1 MINNGYKMMLFS
13 HLCSESHITG
23 AEKLLL
29 LIIQELSRWYECILV
44 VPNEGL
50 LAMIARERGF
60 ATIVHSYPLMLSM
73 YNPGPQLQE
82 NLEQLLQDYS
92 FRSLA
97 QLLLSHRPDLV
108 LINTCL
114 NVLPA
119 IAAKTIGIPVVW
131 MITEKMIPTAHIQQ
145 SVELINRNADW
156 IIGISHC
163 TLDSFQNE
171 EMQGKT
177 RILHP
182 SWRMEELE
190 RESWPFQRYTRRTQM
205 GLDETQKVVGYISSD
220 IYPNKGLDHFVQMAI
235 CLCDRI
241 RHVHFF
247 IVGRPTDPV
256 FYQNCVHRI
265 QESGYESRFHF
276 ASFEKQIQKVY
287 PAMDIVVIPSLINEG
302 FGMTALEG
310 LVFGKPV
317 VSYRSGGLEEALTLT
332 GNEDFLVNKGDIAG
346 LEEKVSRLLLNE
358 SLSKE
363 VGKRNGKVV
372 QEVFG
377 IEPFRN
383 RLHQYLAELWERVE
397 ATNRPKSISSQT
409 LFHRPYTLLIQGSD
423 TTVYLLHE
431 GVKYPFP
438 SESVFKSW
446 QYRFDQVITVS
457 NSAIKSIISGNPV
470 NGIKPEKGK
479 RKRMTRKKLKLKRKK
494 KVIKK

>member
-1 MINNGYKMMLFS
+1 MMLFS

-29 LIIQELSRWYECILV
+29 LITQQLSRRYECILV
-44 VPNEGL
+44 VPSEGL
-50 LAMIARERGF
+50 LAMSARERGI
-60 ATIVHSYPLMLSM
+60 ATVVHSYPLMLSM
-73 YNPGPQLQE
+73 YDPGPQLPE
-82 NLEQLLQDYS
+82 NLQQLLKDDA
-92 FRSLA
+92 FKSLA

-108 LINTCL
+108 LSNTCV

-131 MITEKMIPTAHIQQ
+131 MITEKMIPTADIQQ
-145 SVELINRNADW
+145 SVELINRNADG

-171 EMQGKT
+171 AMQEKT

-182 SWRMEELE
+182 SWQMEELE
-190 RESWPFQRYTRRTQM
+190 RESWPFQRYTKRTQL
-205 GLDETQKVVGYISSD
+205 GLNETQKVVGYISSD

-235 CLCDRI
+235 GVCDRI
-241 RHVHFF
+241 GQTHFL

-256 FYQNCVHRI
+256 FYQNCVQRI

-276 ASFEKQIQKVY
+276 VSFEKQIQKVY

-332 GNEDFLVNKGDIAG
+332 GNEDFLVNKGDIEG
-346 LEEKVSRLLLNE
+346 LEEKVSLLLVNE
-358 SLSKE
+358 SLRKE
-363 VGKRNGKVV
+363 VGKRNRKVV

-383 RLHQYLAELWERVE
+383 RLQQYLDELWERVE
-397 ATNRPKSISSQT
+397 AAKQPLSILSQT
-409 LFHRPYTLLIQGSD
+409 LLHRPSTLLIQGSD
-423 TTVYLLHE
+423 KTVYLLHD

-446 QYRFDQVITVS
+446 QYRFDQVMTVS
-457 NSAIKSIISGNPV
+457 NSAIESIIDGNPV
-470 NGIKPEKGK
+470 TGVKPDNDTRE
-479 RKRMTRKKLKLKRKK
+479 RITRKKSNLKHKKRVSKK
-494 KVIKK
+494 

>member
-1 MINNGYKMMLFS
+1 MINNGAKMMLFS

-29 LIIQELSRWYECILV
+29 LIAQELNRRYECILV

-50 LAMIARERGF
+50 LAMTARERGIS
-60 ATIVHSYPLMLSM
+60 TIVHSYPLMLSM
-73 YNPGPQLQE
+73 YDPGPQLQE

-92 FRSLA
+92 FKSLA

-108 LINTCL
+108 LINTCV

-119 IAAKTIGIPVVW
+119 IAAKTIGIPIVW
-131 MITEKMIPTAHIQQ
+131 MITEKMLPTVYIQQ
-145 SVELINRNADW
+145 SVELINHNADS
-156 IIGISHC
+156 IIGISRC
-163 TLDSFQNE
+163 TLDAFSNE
-171 EMQGKT
+171 EKQGKT

-205 GLDETQKVVGYISSD
+205 GLDETKKIVGYISSD
-220 IYPNKGLDHFVQMAI
+220 IYPNKGLDHFVEMAI
-235 CLCDRI
+235 SLCDYI
-241 RHVHFF
+241 HHVHFL

-256 FYQNCVHRI
+256 FYQNCVRRI
-265 QESGYESRFHF
+265 QESGYELRFHY
-276 ASFEKQIQKVY
+276 ASFEKQIHKVY

-302 FGMTALEG
+302 FGLTALDG

-332 GNEDFLVNKGDIAG
+332 GNEAFLVNKGDIAG

-358 SLSKE
+358 SLCKE
-363 VGKRNGKVV
+363 VGKRNAKVV

-383 RLHQYLAELWERVE
+383 RLHQYLAELWERLE
-397 ATNRPKSISSQT
+397 DADRPSSISAQT
-409 LFHRPYTLLIQGSD
+409 LLHRPYTLLIQGSD
-423 TTVYLLHE
+423 TTVYLVHE

-438 SESVFKSW
+438 SEAVFKSW

-457 NSAIKSIISGNPV
+457 NSAIKSIINGNPV
-470 NGIKPEKGK
+470 IGVNPEKDN
-479 RKRMTRKKLKLKRKK
+479 RERMTRKKLKLKGKK

>member
-1 MINNGYKMMLFS
+1 MINDGAKMMVFS

-29 LIIQELSRWYECILV
+29 LIIQELSCRYECILV
-44 VPNEGL
+44 IPNEGL
-50 LAMIARERGF
+50 LAMAARERGI
-60 ATIVHSYPLMLSM
+60 ATVVHSYPLMLSM
-73 YNPGPQLQE
+73 YNPGPE
-82 NLEQLLQDYS
+82 FHANLEQLLKDYS
-92 FRSLA
+92 FRSLVH
-97 QLLLSHRPDLV
+97 LSLSYCPDIV
-108 LINTCL
+108 ITNTCL

-119 IAAKTIGIPVVW
+119 IAAKAIGIPVIW
-131 MITEKMIPTAHIQQ
+131 MITEKMIPNAHIQQ

-177 RILHP
+177 RILYP

-190 RESWPFQRYTRRTQM
+190 QESWPFQRYTRRTQL

-220 IYPNKGLDHFVQMAI
+220 IYPNKGLDHFVHMAI

-241 RHVHFF
+241 LHVHFL

-256 FYQNCVHRI
+256 FYQNCVDRI
-265 QESGYESRFHF
+265 RMSGYESRFHF

-302 FGMTALEG
+302 FGMTAMEG

-317 VSYRSGGLEEALTLT
+317 VAYRSGGLEEVLTLM
-332 GNEDFLVNKGDIAG
+332 GNEDFLVNKGEIEG
-346 LEEKVSRLLLNE
+346 LEERVSKLLLNE

-363 VGKRNGKVV
+363 VGKRNEKVV
-372 QEVFG
+372 QQVFG
-377 IEPFRN
+377 IEPFRT
-383 RLHQYLAELWERVE
+383 RLHQYLAEAWKRLE
-397 ATNRPKSISSQT
+397 AAEQSISISSQT
-409 LFHRPYTLLIQGSD
+409 LLHRPSALLIRGSD
-423 TTVYLLHE
+423 STVYLLHD

-438 SESVFKSW
+438 SETVFKNW
-446 QYRFDQVITVS
+446 KYKFDQVITVS
-457 NSAIKSIISGNPV
+457 NSAIKSITKGNPV
-470 NGIKPEKGK
+470 IDLYPKKAK
-479 RKRMTRKKLKLKRKK
+479 LKTKRKKLKTKRKK